1 MYPWRPEEGTESP
14 RVGVSQLRSSAKAGF
29 SFNCWAISLTQKGSF
44 LFLCMRPFRLH
55 TGGFKWILK
64 LYSLPSWWENQGL
77 DAVWIGVWWRLP
89 LPDSQAA
96 SFCPFMGKELWSF
109 SPMEEASRSWTPSHW
124 ELGFNVW
131 IWSGAEMGAHPVH
144 SIWCCWI
151 FKQRLSRVA
160 GFY

>member
-1 MYPWRPEEGTESP
+1 MNVCMCTHGGQKRALSLPELELANSDP
-14 RVGVSQLRSSAKAGF
+14 LQKQD
-29 SFNCWAISLTQKGSF
+29 SLLTAGSF
-44 LFLCMRPFRLH
+44 LLLCMRPFRLH

-89 LPDSQAA
+89 LPDSQTA

-109 SPMEEASRSWTPSHW
+109 SPTEEASRSWTPSHW

-131 IWSGAEMGAHPVH
+131 IWSGAVMGAHPVY

-151 FKQRLSRVA
+151 FNQRLSRVA